1 MESESKPN
9 LFHAGQLLA
18 TPGAM
23 ALLDASGVTP
33 WSLLLR
39 HVRGDWGNVS
49 AEDQLENRLALQH
62 GDRLLSCYLVG
73 GEKIWLITEANRSS
87 STLLLPNEY

>member
-9 LFHAGQLLA
+9 LFPAGQFVA

-33 WSLLLR
+33 WSLLVR
-39 HVRGDWGNVS
+39 HVSGDWGNVS
-49 AEDQLENRLALQH
+49 AEDGLANRLALQY
-62 GDRLLSCYLVG
+62 GDRLLSSYEVG
-73 GEKIWLITEANRSS
+73 GKKIWLITEADRSS
-87 STLLLPNEY
+87 STLLLPSEY